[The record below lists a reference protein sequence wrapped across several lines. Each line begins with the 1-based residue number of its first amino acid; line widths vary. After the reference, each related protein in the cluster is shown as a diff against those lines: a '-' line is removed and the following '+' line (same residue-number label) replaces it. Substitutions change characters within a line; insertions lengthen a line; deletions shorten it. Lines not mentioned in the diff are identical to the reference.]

1 MCGHKGTKIYICTE
15 VFVFFFTSL
24 LLPIFGSVPGA
35 LIQFDPSGPRDTSRR
50 AINKTENIIDF
61 ILTTLL
67 SVRPFFV
74 SGSEE

>member
-1 MCGHKGTKIYICTE
+1 MCGHKGTKIYICKE
-15 VFVFFFTSL
+15 VFVFFTSL

-74 SGSEE
+74 